1 MSVFVCV
8 VGVRIRKFIIDEM
21 LFMLSLVKTFK
32 NLLRLVVAF
41 FFFFHLPQSDLMC
54 DKLSLT

>member
-41 FFFFHLPQSDLMC
+41 FFFHLPQSDLMC

>member
-41 FFFFHLPQSDLMC
+41 FFFSSAAVRPYV
-54 DKLSLT
+54 